1 MRVYTH
7 HPQASNCGVGW

>member
-7 HPQASNCGVGW
+7 